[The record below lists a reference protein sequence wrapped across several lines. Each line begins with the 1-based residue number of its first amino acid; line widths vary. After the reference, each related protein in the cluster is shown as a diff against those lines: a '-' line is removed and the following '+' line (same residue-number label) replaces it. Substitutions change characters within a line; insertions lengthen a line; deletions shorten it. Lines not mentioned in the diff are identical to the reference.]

1 MPSAGF
7 RRIRRVILRIAVAVA
22 LLALVGAALLL
33 RGAGRYLVVDHPLER
48 ADAIV
53 VLGGA
58 RVDRWLEAVDLYRA
72 GWAPHIVLSP
82 GRIERSELR
91 LREGGIRFP
100 AEAELI
106 RDAMVQ
112 MKVAPEAIVILPTS
126 VDNTAQEATSFRQ
139 AAVAA
144 GWHRLIVVTSNYHT
158 RRSLFAFEREF
169 QGTSIEIRMRATR
182 YDTATPD
189 RWWTS
194 RGDFRWV
201 TSELQKLLAYKLGLG
216 E

>member
-1 MPSAGF
+1 M
-7 RRIRRVILRIAVAVA
+7 RRVILRIAVAIA
-22 LLALVGAALLL
+22 LLAFVAAVMLL
-33 RGAGRYLVVDHPLER
+33 RGAGRYLVVNHALER

-58 RVDRWLEAVDLYRA
+58 RVDRWLEAVDLYRE

-91 LREGGIRFP
+91 LREAGIRFP

-112 MKVAPEAIVILPTS
+112 MKVAPDAIVILPTS
-126 VDNTAQEATSFRQ
+126 VDNTAQEATSVRQ
-139 AAVAA
+139 AALAA

-158 RRSLFAFEREF
+158 RRSLFAFEREL

-182 YDTATPD
+182 YDIATPD